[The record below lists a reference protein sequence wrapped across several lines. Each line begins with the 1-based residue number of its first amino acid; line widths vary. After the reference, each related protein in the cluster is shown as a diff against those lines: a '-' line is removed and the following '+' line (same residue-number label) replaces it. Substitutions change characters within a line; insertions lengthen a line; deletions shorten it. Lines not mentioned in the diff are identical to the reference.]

1 LGLGLNGVA
10 WLMATNGVE
19 GWPET
24 AWSDQIVWAEPKQ
37 HEGIFFLMKIYATS
51 LLKTFYP
58 NLLICCY

>member
-1 LGLGLNGVA
+1 
-10 WLMATNGVE
+10 MATNGVE

-51 LLKTFYP
+51 LLNTFI
-58 NLLICCY
+58 LIYWFAVINTQKSF